1 MPRNYKF
8 FLIQK
13 ELKNLCLA
21 WQDYIVEHVA
31 KFIRNNSG
39 ITITVVFLTILIGSL
54 LWALKS
60 FVNPTAA
67 YGQVGIL
74 VEDSNFWIILTKA
87 LSWFVGGGFVGIIF
101 RLTQRSYARLK
112 RIKDLLIAF
121 IGLVIFSPLFIIIAV
136 LIKLDSPGSVFF
148 KQARVGHK
156 GKIFGMWKFRTMR
169 SNAEFE
175 TGPVWAQDD
184 DPRITKLGQFLR
196 KTHLDE
202 LPQLI
207 NILYGDM
214 SLIGPRPERPELV
227 EVIKKSIPHFDE
239 RLTIRPGIA
248 GLAQS
253 RYQYGAS
260 VKDSARKLRYDLI
273 YINRMC
279 LLLDLRI
286 LLWTTGK
293 VLTGEGAR

>member
-1 MPRNYKF
+1 MPRNYKL

-13 ELKNLCLA
+13 ELKSLRLA
-21 WQDYIVEHVA
+21 WQSYIVEHWL

-39 ITITVVFLTILIGSL
+39 LVVTVVFLTILIGSL
-54 LWALKS
+54 LWTLKS

-87 LSWFVGGGFVGIIF
+87 LSWFVGGGFLGIIF

-112 RIKDLLIAF
+112 RIKDLLIAAF
-121 IGLVIFSPLFIIIAV
+121 GLMIFSPLFAIIAV

-148 KQARVGHK
+148 RQTRVGHK

-207 NILYGDM
+207 NILCGDM

-227 EVIKKSIPHFDE
+227 AVIKKTIPHFDE

-260 VKDSARKLRYDLI
+260 VKDSARKLKYDLI